1 MNLLPTNIYQATTLS
16 FYITI
21 ILLIIA
27 TIFLFVDK
35 SDFAGWSN
43 FVIWIF
49 GSYCVGNGLEHLSG
63 DKK

>member
-1 MNLLPTNIYQATTLS
+1 MEKLFDVLGGRKMFFA
-16 FYITI
+16 I

>member
-1 MNLLPTNIYQATTLS
+1 MEKLS
-16 FYITI
+16 SVLGGRKMFFAI

>member
-1 MNLLPTNIYQATTLS
+1 MFFA
-16 FYITI
+16 I

-27 TIFLFVDK
+27 TVFLFVDK

-63 DKK
+63 NSKE